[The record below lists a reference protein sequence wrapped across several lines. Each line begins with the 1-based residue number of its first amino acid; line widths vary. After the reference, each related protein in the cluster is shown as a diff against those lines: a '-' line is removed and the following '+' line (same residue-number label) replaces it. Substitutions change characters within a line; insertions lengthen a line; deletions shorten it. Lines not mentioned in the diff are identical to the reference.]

1 MLLDRIRLASIMIG
15 LLLVAA
21 CPATVAA
28 ERTETFD
35 KEPAWEGRNNR
46 AAEPTPRNVRQDFG
60 YSRTSHAG
68 GKPGEIGGFITPA
81 AEGSYYGAKIPAAT
95 FEQKL
100 SASGTLACSDQPS
113 NLLVGF
119 FNADTLNEWRTPNTI
134 ALRIN
139 GRGDVFYAYVEYCTE
154 RWHHGA
160 DEPRGFPTVRD
171 PDTGRPTP
179 QGFASKG
186 TVHRWSLS
194 YDPGPN
200 EGRGAVTASIDDV
213 VAICDLAPGHKQ
225 DGATF
230 NRFGLMPVMK
240 SVDGGGEIWLDDV
253 AINGK
258 ADDFSN
264 DPHWDAFQNRRS
276 YVTQVVRPRFDF
288 GFSATNFAGGRLP
301 GELGGLVFRGDC
313 RYPAHGP
320 LCRPARTVD
329 IGKPAQGRGQGL
341 PAPRRQ

>member
-154 RWHHGA
+154 RWRA
-160 DEPRGFPTVRD
+160 ARTNLAAFPRCAT
-171 PDTGRPTP
+171 PTP
-179 QGFASKG
+179 AGQ
-186 TVHRWSLS
+186 
-194 YDPGPN
+194 
-200 EGRGAVTASIDDV
+200 
-213 VAICDLAPGHKQ
+213 
-225 DGATF
+225 
-230 NRFGLMPVMK
+230 
-240 SVDGGGEIWLDDV
+240 
-253 AINGK
+253 
-258 ADDFSN
+258 
-264 DPHWDAFQNRRS
+264 
-276 YVTQVVRPRFDF
+276 RPRV
-288 GFSATNFAGGRLP
+288 S
-301 GELGGLVFRGDC
+301 
-313 RYPAHGP
+313 
-320 LCRPARTVD
+320 PAR
-329 IGKPAQGRGQGL
+329 
-341 PAPRRQ
+341 APCIVGA